1 MLFPSLQ
8 FVLRQKFALRMRIS
22 KMKGGFE
29 LLWEA
34 LIVNPSTE
42 HDRVLNAK
50 PMKAMAIILLSC
62 VIP

>member
-1 MLFPSLQ
+1 
-8 FVLRQKFALRMRIS
+8 
-22 KMKGGFE
+22 MKGGFE